1 MVNRR
6 DVSPLRRLKPPE
18 AAAAA
23 GILFAVLFASSLVL
37 MRSAIP
43 EDPFA
48 QTIWVPQG
56 RTRITVALV
65 LAPVACIAFL
75 WFIGVVRDH
84 LGDLEDRFFSTVFLS
99 SGLLFLA
106 MTFVSMAIA
115 GAILTVTEQSVT
127 GASVFVYFGR
137 ALMLQISNV
146 WALRMAAVFM
156 ISLATIWL
164 RTGLMPRWMVTIT
177 YVLAAVLLLVISRS
191 LWTTLVF
198 PTWVCVVS
206 LVILAPS
213 RQKRSDDDVPVRPRK
228 ARSTRRIEGS

>member
-1 MVNRR
+1 M
-6 DVSPLRRLKPPE
+6 
-18 AAAAA
+18 
-23 GILFAVLFASSLVL
+23 
-37 MRSAIP
+37 
-43 EDPFA
+43 
-48 QTIWVPQG
+48 
-56 RTRITVALV
+56 ALV

-177 YVLAAVLLLVISRS
+177 YLLAAVLLLVISRS

-206 LVILAPS
+206 IVILTPG
-213 RQKRSDDDVPVRPRK
+213 RRKRTDDDVPV
-228 ARSTRRIEGS
+228 

>member
-1 MVNRR
+1 MAKRR
-6 DVSPLRRLKPPE
+6 DVAQSRRLRPPT

-37 MRSAIP
+37 LRSAIP

-48 QTIWVPQG
+48 QTVWVPLG
-56 RTRITVALV
+56 RTRITAALV
-65 LAPVACIAFL
+65 LAPVACVAFL

-177 YVLAAVLLLVISRS
+177 YLLAAVLLLVISRS

-206 LVILAPS
+206 IVILIPS
-213 RQKRSDDDVPVRPRK
+213 RQKRSDDHVP
-228 ARSTRRIEGS
+228 G

>member
-6 DVSPLRRLKPPE
+6 DVSPLRRLKPPA

-115 GAILTVTEQSVT
+115 GAILTVTEQSVA

-156 ISLATIWL
+156 VSLATIWL

-177 YVLAAVLLLVISRS
+177 YLLAAVLLLVISRS

-206 LVILAPS
+206 LVILAPG
-213 RQKRSDDDVPVRPRK
+213 RRKGPNRDASDDLGRRTARK
-228 ARSTRRIEGS
+228 GLRGS